1 MHLHPTRISPHILFV
16 PLNYW
21 PAMTDLYSSPDTQW
35 LSLGSLGFFPSL
47 LPILLSPPFTH
58 LFQFSPLCPQPIRP
72 PGIPGV
78 LSPTVVFD
86 GPVCCRHGWCGSGA
100 QPCVRSKRSNG
111 AGQWPCNCQLEGF
124 ARTRPCVMTAWC
136 GYRSSE
142 MISLEVFYFE
152 KWNEILKTIKES
164 QTRILNK
171 NTTL

>member
-1 MHLHPTRISPHILFV
+1 MHLHPARISPHILFV

-35 LSLGSLGFFPSL
+35 LSLGSLGFFSPL

-78 LSPTVVFD
+78 LSPTVVFG

-100 QPCVRSKRSNG
+100 QPCVHSKG
-111 AGQWPCNCQLEGF
+111 AIAQDNDLQLSTE
-124 ARTRPCVMTAWC
+124 
-136 GYRSSE
+136 RSSA
-142 MISLEVFYFE
+142 L
-152 KWNEILKTIKES
+152 LKPDHWWWLYDAVTGPPGCFH
-164 QTRILNK
+164 
-171 NTTL
+171 